1 MITVKDQEALH
12 TKTVLEYLVMINEQ
26 SFSGIGRVLNITPQQ
41 FSDWVKKRRPIPQ
54 ERLRALVNYFGVH
67 ETILVDSK
75 QFVKPL
81 TPVAKS
87 ELHMLLLDLKV
98 AELEM
103 EGARDEDI
111 IPYLEKKK
119 ELQLE
124 RKDHLRL
131 TRMAAVL
138 GLRDERVGVLMDTI
152 LGELEAGR
160 LDELSNKLK
169 EIR

>member
-1 MITVKDQEALH
+1 MKDQEPLH

-26 SFSGIGRVLNITPQQ
+26 SYSGIGRLLNITPQQ

-54 ERLRALVNYFGVH
+54 ERLRALVSYFGVH
-67 ETILVDSK
+67 ETTLVDSN
-75 QFVKPL
+75 QYVKPL

-103 EGARDEDI
+103 EGAKDEDI
-111 IPYLEKKK
+111 TPYLEKKK

-124 RKDHLRL
+124 RKDNLRL

-138 GLRDERVGVLMDTI
+138 GLRDERVGALMDTI
-152 LGELEAGR
+152 LDELEAGR

-169 EIR
+169 GIR